1 MVLYIS
7 YVCDSENSDDINVVF
22 RPMKI
27 VDGCYYSLPDSSIMN
42 CEKFEN
48 ENSEILWQDRKRHLG
63 LPISFTKYVISDD
76 RLYTSTGLLNSTTN
90 EILLYRILDVK
101 CNISLFQRIF
111 GVGTITL
118 YNADQSDRELK
129 LLNIKNPKKV
139 HKYISSLV
147 EEKRTQTGVKG
158 KEIFGT
164 AGINVHGDS
173 DGDGL
178 ADCID
183 FND

>member
-1 MVLYIS
+1 MAKAFK
-7 YVCDSENSDDINVVF
+7 E
-22 RPMKI
+22 
-27 VDGCYYSLPDSSIMN
+27 
-42 CEKFEN
+42 FEN

-76 RLYTSTGLLNSTTN
+76 RLYTSTGLFNSTTN
-90 EILLYRILDVK
+90 EILLYRILDIK